1 MNDMTNKCCEKCFST
16 YTEHDYQAHTTVYGA
31 CICIDTLC
39 KCHSNEKDRDLAL
52 TIASRMGSMIHP
64 NDFGDSIVETAKV
77 FKAMTGEDL
86 GIKRF
91 ERTNRRIKNIGFI
104 NKIRNFLTP
113 NKLL

>member
-1 MNDMTNKCCEKCFST
+1 MKPTKDDMNKCCEKCFST
-16 YTEHDYQAHTTVYGA
+16 YTEHDYPAHTVYDA
-31 CICIDTLC
+31 CIDALC
-39 KCHSNEKDRDLAL
+39 ECHSNEKDRDLAL

-77 FKAMTGEDL
+77 FKEMTGEDL

-104 NKIRNFLTP
+104 NKIRNFLLR
-113 NKLL
+113 K